1 MNGKPGPLLSAG
13 NAPMVGYITNSHHP
27 RINLNNLIQFL
38 IIMQKIALFTFI
50 LLTCFSGSLLAG
62 TTDNGAL
69 RADTTIAVKQA
80 EKDAHGFKLSKA
92 DLKIFRQNR
101 KNSTSD
107 FFKPTTTSTAN
118 AAMLQDSVYV
128 KAYRAEAYHNAL
140 GQRTTAH
147 YILVDGFIVVDVA
160 VAVYVLFHYAIHN

>member
-1 MNGKPGPLLSAG
+1 
-13 NAPMVGYITNSHHP
+13 
-27 RINLNNLIQFL
+27 
-38 IIMQKIALFTFI
+38 MQKIALFTFI
-50 LLTCFSGSLLAG
+50 LLTLFTGNLLAE
-62 TTDNGAL
+62 TNNNDAL
-69 RADTTIAVKQA
+69 RTDTTIAIKQA
-80 EKDAHGFKLSKA
+80 EKDAHGFRLNKA
-92 DLKIFRQNR
+92 DLKLFRQNR

-107 FFKPTTTSTAN
+107 LFKPTAATTAN

-160 VAVYVLFHYAIHN
+160 VAAYVLFHYAIHN

>member
-1 MNGKPGPLLSAG
+1 
-13 NAPMVGYITNSHHP
+13 
-27 RINLNNLIQFL
+27 
-38 IIMQKIALFTFI
+38 MQKIILFTFI
-50 LLTCFSGSLLAG
+50 LLSCFTGSLLAE
-62 TTDNGAL
+62 TTDNDAL
-69 RADTTIAVKQA
+69 RTDTTIAVKQA

-101 KNSTSD
+101 KHSTSD
-107 FFKPTTTSTAN
+107 FFKPTTATTAN

-147 YILVDGFIVVDVA
+147 YILVDGFILVDVA
-160 VAVYVLFHYAIHN
+160 VAAYVLFHYAIHN